1 MAYAIGI
8 VLALLVVWFARWT
21 GFDRDRA
28 FYPTVVVVVASYYV
42 LFAAIGGSTH
52 ALVAESLVLAVFA
65 LVAVLGFKFSPWLI
79 VAGLAAHGVFDVLLH
94 PAMVRNPGVPAAW
107 PAFCLTFDVGAA
119 ALLALRLMTRA
130 RPAFAAAASHSRDV
144 PTAR

>member
-8 VLALLVVWFARWT
+8 VLALLVVCFARWT

-52 ALVAESLVLAVFA
+52 ALVAESLVLAAFA
-65 LVAVLGFKFSPWLI
+65 LIAVLGFKFSPWLI
-79 VAGLAAHGVFDVLLH
+79 VVGLAAHGVFDVLH
-94 PAMVRNPGVPAAW
+94 PAMVRNPGVPAEG
-107 PAFCLTFDVGAA
+107 PAFCLTVDVGAA
-119 ALLALRLMTRA
+119 ALLAVRLMTRD

-144 PTAR
+144 SAVR